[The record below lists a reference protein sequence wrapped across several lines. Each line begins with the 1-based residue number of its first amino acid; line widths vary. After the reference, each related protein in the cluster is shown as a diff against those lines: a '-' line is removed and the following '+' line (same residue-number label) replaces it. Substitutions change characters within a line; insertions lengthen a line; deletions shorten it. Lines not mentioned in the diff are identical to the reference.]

1 MKLIR
6 KIRFGSIQ
14 IQNLE
19 FFIILVPIWFK
30 GVTAVNFETT
40 KSTRDLPL

>member
-14 IQNLE
+14 IQNFD
-19 FFIILVPIWFK
+19 FFIKNFLIWHK

-40 KSTRDLPL
+40 KSTRDWPL